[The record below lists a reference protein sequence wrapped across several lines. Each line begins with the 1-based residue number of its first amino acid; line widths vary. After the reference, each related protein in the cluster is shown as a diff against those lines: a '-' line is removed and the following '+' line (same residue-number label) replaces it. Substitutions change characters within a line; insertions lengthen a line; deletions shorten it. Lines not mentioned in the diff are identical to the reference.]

1 MAVDL
6 WQNLMRCSQ
15 GCFFFWLCLL
25 SILVFQVCLSK
36 APQTR
41 WLKQQTSSLSQ
52 FWRPESKIKVSAGPC
67 SLRRPQGRMCPRPL
81 LQLMV
86 VPWLL
91 RASLP
96 SSHGISSVLLSVSV
110 QISLFYKDIDI
121 LDSESTL
128 LWYDLSLANYIA
140 VTPFPNNV
148 MFRSTGQD
156 FNIGISG
163 WRDGH
168 NSTHNN
174 QYRIIAIFPGRHTI
188 LEST

>member
-1 MAVDL
+1 
-6 WQNLMRCSQ
+6 
-15 GCFFFWLCLL
+15 
-25 SILVFQVCLSK
+25 
-36 APQTR
+36 
-41 WLKQQTSSLSQ
+41 
-52 FWRPESKIKVSAGPC
+52 
-67 SLRRPQGRMCPRPL
+67 MCPRPL

-128 LWYDLSLANYIA
+128 LWYDLTLANYIA

-148 MFRSTGQD
+148 MFRSTG
-156 FNIGISG
+156 
-163 WRDGH
+163 
-168 NSTHNN
+168 
-174 QYRIIAIFPGRHTI
+174 
-188 LEST
+188 